1 VSQRKKV
8 KLPRIN
14 LDEIKKDIERN
25 FKQRLEFIEEYV
37 EWLKKTNN
45 VVWSEQQKK
54 DNKKIIISF

>member
-1 VSQRKKV
+1 MSQRKKV

-54 DNKKIIISF
+54 IIKK

>member
-54 DNKKIIISF
+54 IIKK